1 MLKSRPMKRM
11 SFKDSNFRRDPVG
24 LATSFTKYSSMG
36 LPSVPEVPLSTFD
49 DLVANI
55 HAFDIAL
62 PTRQNRV
69 SDIVSRSNDPQN
81 TKAQILKDA
90 INTRVIVHYRVFE
103 LIDEFLQIKA
113 QFGSAVE
120 KSLYKEMTQ
129 DGFIRRLILKRPLS
143 FMGANDDTLG
153 RDGRM
158 VPNAANLWRQVGTGH
173 EKEPLVLGEYLSY
186 DEMALSALIGAS
198 SPTYFINSGGRF
210 NCAAAQNL
218 GEYTERGI
226 YVSLVGPRF
235 EIPDQMESRF
245 LIADANFCTN
255 GRGYGY
261 HSTPATHDQK
271 ILQMWARFY
280 GVQNAE
286 TGICGFP
293 VESSLQQPTLNI
305 DRYKQRIGLTLET
318 FLLEA
323 EARGKEFASPVHAFL
338 VGLGLGVWQIDP
350 RQAIAYV
357 QELIATISR
366 LSLSSVQYVELSW
379 VVDSYDGADRM
390 IVPAKDGNNITLLFT
405 RDDPA
410 RKRAGNRLL
419 VACYAWDGNS
429 FPGNEVWRGS
439 LSASGDPA
447 AVCCSTVGE
456 LQNPYVNPFW
466 KNICTY

>member
-1 MLKSRPMKRM
+1 
-11 SFKDSNFRRDPVG
+11 
-24 LATSFTKYSSMG
+24 MG

-55 HAFDIAL
+55 HAFNNPL

-69 SDIVSRSNDPQN
+69 SDIVSRSDDPQS

-90 INTRVIVHYRVFE
+90 INTRIIVHYRVLP
-103 LIDEFLQIKA
+103 LIDDFLQIKA
-113 QFGSAVE
+113 RSGSAVE
-120 KSLYKEMTQ
+120 KSLYQGMTQ
-129 DGFIRRLILKRPLS
+129 EGFIQRLFLKRPLS
-143 FMGANDDTLG
+143 FIGASDETLG
-153 RDGRM
+153 KDSSF
-158 VPNAANLWRQVGTGH
+158 VPNAGKLWRHVGTEH
-173 EKEPLVLGEYLSY
+173 EKKTLVLGEYLSY
-186 DEMALSALIGAS
+186 DEMTISALIGAS
-198 SPTYFINSGGRF
+198 SPTYFINTGGRF
-210 NCAAAQNL
+210 NRAKAQNQ
-218 GEYTERGI
+218 GEYRERGI
-226 YVSLVGPRF
+226 YVGLVGARF
-235 EIPDQMESRF
+235 EVPDQMESRF
-245 LIADANFCTN
+245 LIADANFCTA

-261 HSTPATHDQK
+261 HSTPVTHDQK

-280 GVQNAE
+280 GMKNAE
-286 TGICGFP
+286 TGSYEFP
-293 VESSLQQPTLNI
+293 VESILQQPKLNI

-338 VGLGLGVWQIDP
+338 VGLGLGVWQIDSK
-350 RQAIAYV
+350 QTIAYV
-357 QELIATISR
+357 EELIATISR

-379 VVDSYDGADRM
+379 VVDWYNGVDRM
-390 IVPAKDGNNITLLFT
+390 IVPAKAGNDITLLFT

-419 VACYAWDGNS
+419 VASYAWDGNS

-447 AVCCSTVGE
+447 AICCSTVGE

-466 KNICTY
+466 NNICILR